1 MGKDQITNIS
11 TALMAINELS
21 SYHNIPINIH
31 FNAKGSI
38 YIHVG
43 FGTPYRK
50 EMSFYP
56 QDTYRVHSKTDAIY
70 KWVEDTIE
78 TLAVK
83 KSNPGVYPEDQQIG
97 TADAYIIKAQGDDD
111 PVIRDMKRYDSL

>member
-1 MGKDQITNIS
+1 MVGKDRVTNIS
-11 TALMAINELS
+11 TALMAINELA
-21 SYHNIPINIH
+21 SYYDIPINIH

-56 QDTYRVHSKTDAIY
+56 QDTYRIHSETDDIY

-78 TLAVK
+78 TLAVRK
-83 KSNPGVYPEDQQIG
+83 VNPAKS
-97 TADAYIIKAQGDDD
+97 
-111 PVIRDMKRYDSL
+111 PVIDDMFGVLDAFIRDEKTDAIRTIPSFDEE